1 MCASF
6 GELDI
11 QEIKEDVLS
20 LCRGMNLP
28 VREVYVS
35 ADFKEEVYQVEVEL
49 FKEYSSIE
57 ELLKE
62 ELEIESRLSE
72 RYGDT
77 LEINIVSLDEE
88 E

>member
-1 MCASF
+1 MCSEF

-20 LCRGMNLP
+20 LCRDMNLP

-49 FKEYSSIE
+49 FKEYSTIE

-62 ELEIESRLSE
+62 ELDMESRLSD
-72 RYGDT
+72 RYGKT
-77 LEINIVSLDEE
+77 LAVNIISLDEE
-88 E
+88 D